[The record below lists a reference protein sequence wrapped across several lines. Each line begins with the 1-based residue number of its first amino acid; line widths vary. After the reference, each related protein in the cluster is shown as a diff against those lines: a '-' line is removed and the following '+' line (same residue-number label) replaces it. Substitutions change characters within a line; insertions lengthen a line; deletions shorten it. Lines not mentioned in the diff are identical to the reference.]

1 MKKYVKNLKNSAT
14 NSGIAN
20 NEIKKI
26 SVDDK
31 IGGEDKK
38 DKKSS
43 KNTLENI
50 ELKAD
55 NNLNKK
61 DLKNKEKSQWFK
73 NSKSTNNTV
82 EETGEPIRQGRIA
95 YGVSGLLI
103 VALLLSTVVMLNN
116 YGELKNIKSTL
127 A

>member
-20 NEIKKI
+20 NEIKNI

-43 KNTLENI
+43 KNKLENI
-50 ELKAD
+50 ELI
-55 NNLNKK
+55 
-61 DLKNKEKSQWFK
+61 E
-73 NSKSTNNTV
+73 V
-82 EETGEPIRQGRIA
+82 E
-95 YGVSGLLI
+95 
-103 VALLLSTVVMLNN
+103 
-116 YGELKNIKSTL
+116 
-127 A
+127 

>member
-1 MKKYVKNLKNSAT
+1 M
-14 NSGIAN
+14 
-20 NEIKKI
+20 
-26 SVDDK
+26 
-31 IGGEDKK
+31 
-38 DKKSS
+38 
-43 KNTLENI
+43 
-50 ELKAD
+50 
-55 NNLNKK
+55 
-61 DLKNKEKSQWFK
+61 KNKEKSQWFK

-127 A
+127 AGISREERLRLLIKF